1 MAKFVYANTEYEV
14 VSEAEPIGV
23 HRDSYGLVG
32 YWYEAKVKS
41 NGSPIKGAYWLAEEP
56 PNFNGERCESPRIV
70 LGL

>member
-14 VSEAEPIGV
+14 VSEAEPIGMY
-23 HRDSYGLVG
+23 SINC

-41 NGSPIKGAYWLAEEP
+41 NGNTIKGAYWLAEEP
-56 PNFNGERCESPRIV
+56 PNFNGEHCESPRIV